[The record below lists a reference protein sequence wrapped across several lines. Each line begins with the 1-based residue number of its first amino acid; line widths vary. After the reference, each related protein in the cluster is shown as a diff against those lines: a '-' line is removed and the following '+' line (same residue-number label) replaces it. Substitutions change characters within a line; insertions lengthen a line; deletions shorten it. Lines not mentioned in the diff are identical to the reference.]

1 VLGASFAGHPVSEN
15 HMSINPLG
23 WALDRQLGLTRRA
36 IGDELMDTVPLS
48 ESEVRST
55 LRWLQLTNRYFG
67 GTRTILRH
75 LSAWSAGWPNGRTV
89 QLLDVGTGAADIP
102 AAIVAWARRRGI
114 LVHVTAID
122 SAPHIAAAA
131 RAAVRDVPE
140 ISVEQSDLFELA
152 ATGRRFDVVTA
163 SLFLH
168 HMPPERT
175 PDALAAIDRLAVRGV
190 VISDLLRSPFTWAAV
205 GALAW
210 VTGNRIV
217 RHDAPLSVRRA
228 FRVHELGR
236 LAAVAGFQHLRP
248 RREGRFRV
256 SLTGQK
262 VTANG

>member
-1 VLGASFAGHPVSEN
+1 
-15 HMSINPLG
+15 MSNTQIG
-23 WALDRQLGLTRRA
+23 RALDRRLGLTRRA
-36 IGDELMDTVPLS
+36 IGDELMDTLPLTG
-48 ESEVRST
+48 SEVRST

-75 LSAWSAGWPNGRTV
+75 LAAWSDGWPKDRTMHV
-89 QLLDVGTGAADIP
+89 LDVGTGAADIP
-102 AAIVAWARRRGI
+102 AAVVGWARRRGI
-114 LVHVTAID
+114 PVRVTAID

-131 RAAVRDVPE
+131 RDAVRDVPE
-140 ISVEQSDLFELA
+140 IAVEQSDLFELA
-152 ATGRRFDVVTA
+152 ATDRRFDVVTA

-175 PDALAAIDRLAVRGV
+175 PEALEAIDRLAIRGV
-190 VISDLLRSPFTWAAV
+190 VISDLLRSPLTWAAV
-205 GALAW
+205 GALAF

-228 FRVHELGR
+228 FRVHELGG
-236 LAAVAGFQHLRP
+236 LAAAAGFLHLRP

-262 VTANG
+262 GTASA